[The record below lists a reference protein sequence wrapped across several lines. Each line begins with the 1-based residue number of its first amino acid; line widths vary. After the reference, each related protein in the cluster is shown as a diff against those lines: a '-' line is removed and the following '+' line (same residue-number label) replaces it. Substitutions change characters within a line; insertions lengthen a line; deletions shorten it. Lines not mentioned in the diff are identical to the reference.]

1 MSEDVG
7 STEVVERVDSERI
20 ETTNIN
26 LAAALMTNGKEAH
39 LDEENVDRSD
49 SRHVKI
55 AVIGRGLS
63 PVKREWD
70 TWDLVVN
77 ARKFAAHLKD
87 VKALIH
93 AED

>member
-7 STEVVERVDSERI
+7 STEVVERV

-26 LAAALMTNGKEAH
+26 LAAAMMTNGTEAH
-39 LDEENVDRSD
+39 LDEEHVDRSD

-55 AVIGRGLS
+55 AVIGRGLA
-63 PVKREWD
+63 PVKRQWD
-70 TWDLVVN
+70 TWELVVN